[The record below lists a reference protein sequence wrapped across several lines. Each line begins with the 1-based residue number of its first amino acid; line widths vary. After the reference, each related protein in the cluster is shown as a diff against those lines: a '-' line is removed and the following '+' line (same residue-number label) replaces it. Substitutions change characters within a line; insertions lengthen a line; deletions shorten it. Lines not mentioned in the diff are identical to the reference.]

1 MVRPRA
7 KSDVFGDSSKL
18 PELLFEISELQ
29 GSSLRPLRRL
39 ARVKRSY
46 ASSVQPTAPLRPLRR
61 LARVKQIRPGALKRD
76 GLSGRFG
83 GLPA

>member
-1 MVRPRA
+1 MRRWLQKQRRLSNVLISISFQANVTEQFMVRPRA

-39 ARVKRSY
+39 ARVK
-46 ASSVQPTAPLRPLRR
+46 PAP
-61 LARVKQIRPGALKRD
+61 
-76 GLSGRFG
+76 
-83 GLPA
+83 